1 MDFIH
6 EYFCQP
12 IVQSQGYNIVNTLVF
27 ALIALVIAFF
37 VIYPFFTRRGVKF
50 DFKFGLSLLGYIL
63 LGSSARL
70 IEDLHLVERTCDPS
84 QAGFW
89 LVTPGI
95 YLAVG
100 SFAIIALA
108 VSLWAGK
115 KFRKDSIKIF
125 GILGALA
132 CLPFLAFVFLHYLQ
146 FAGFGIVLFF
156 FAVFFAVVYFI
167 LKALKIKILE
177 QDLNKL
183 VFAGQL
189 LDGCA
194 TFTAIGF
201 FGYWEQHPLSAGILG
216 ISPIL
221 FPIVKIVLVLAIL
234 YYIDREI
241 KDENLKGFVKI
252 LVMIFGFAPGFRDLL
267 TIGFSAFLGFG

>member
-1 MDFIH
+1 MDFIQQ
-6 EYFCQP
+6 YFCAP
-12 IVQSQGYNIVNTLVF
+12 IVQSQGYNLVNTLVF

-37 VIYPFFTRRGVKF
+37 VIYPFFTKRGVKF

-70 IEDLHLVERTCDPS
+70 IEDLRLVERSCDPS

-95 YLAVG
+95 YIAVG
-100 SFAIIALA
+100 VFAIIALA
-108 VSLWAGK
+108 VSLFVGK
-115 KFRKDSIKIF
+115 KFKKDSIKIF
-125 GILGALA
+125 GILGAIA
-132 CLPFLAFVFLHYLQ
+132 ALPFLAFVFMNYLQ
-146 FAGFGIVLFF
+146 FAGFGMVVLF
-156 FAVFFAVVYFI
+156 FAVFFAIVYFVLRL
-167 LKALKIKILE
+167 LKVKILE
-177 QDLNKL
+177 QNLNKL

-221 FPIVKIVLVLAIL
+221 FPIVKIIIVLAIL
-234 YYIDREI
+234 YYVDKEL
-241 KDENLKGFVKI
+241 KDENLRGFVKI